1 MLTIYFLL
9 THSAEDNCQDAEGDD
24 RDKDKNCAVHEEI
37 LGKNADDLV
46 LVPAEKPVG
55 FAGEEQLVENGEG
68 TVKAGCRKAADH
80 GKAGEG
86 E

>member
-9 THSAEDNCQDAEGDD
+9 THSAEDNCQDAESDD
-24 RDKDKNCAVHEEI
+24 GDKDKNCAVHEEI
-37 LGKNADDLV
+37 LGKNTDDLV
-46 LVPAEKPVG
+46 LPPAEEPVRLT
-55 FAGEEQLVENGEG
+55 GEEELVENGER
-68 TVKAGCRKAADH
+68 TVKVGCRKATDN